1 MKLLEVSH
9 ILEIHKYG
17 IDKFQGLDGLRDDSR
32 AKVESILAQQY
43 PSFGIDRYPSLFE
56 KAAMLLYFLAK
67 GHCFPDGNKRV
78 AIMAA
83 VVFLEINGYETT
95 FDDDEGYKIT
105 IEVSS
110 SSIPEPDR
118 IAYIKWL
125 ARWLRGNCQPVWK
138 NK

>member
-1 MKLLEVSH
+1 MKLLEVEH
-9 ILEIHKYG
+9 ILEIHRYG
-17 IDKFQGLDGLRDDSR
+17 IDKFRGLDGLRDDSC

-43 PSFGIDRYPSLFE
+43 PSFGIDRYSGLFN

-95 FDDDEGYKIT
+95 FDDDDGYKIT
-105 IEVSS
+105 MEVSGS
-110 SSIPEPDR
+110 NVPETDR
-118 IAYIKWL
+118 VAYIRWL
-125 ARWLRGNCQPVWK
+125 AGWLKQRCHLA
-138 NK
+138 

>member
-1 MKLLEVSH
+1 MTLLEVDH
-9 ILEIHKYG
+9 ILEIHRYG
-17 IDKFQGLDGLRDDSR
+17 IDKFQGLDGLRDDSC

-43 PSFGIDRYPSLFE
+43 PSFGIDRYPGLFE

-83 VVFLEINGYETT
+83 VVFLDVNGYETV

-105 IEVSS
+105 MEVSS
-110 SSIPEPDR
+110 SNIPENDR
-118 IAYIKWL
+118 VAYIKWL
-125 ARWLRGNCQPVWK
+125 AQWLKQNCQPV
-138 NK
+138 